1 MSNGKL
7 RSLGLSETEWST
19 MISALEAQ
27 KRPAN
32 RLPQERREG
41 AAHRF
46 LMEAYG
52 GLKLVL
58 PDYRSTSH
66 KVRIRNISTGGVGFF
81 HNAFVHCG
89 TRCYVALRS
98 ISGQGVAIAGEV
110 TWCRFLSN
118 STHEIGVRSDEAID
132 LTQFLDAETIASAP
146 ASGAR
151 DTDVEEDEAWPADAA

>member
-1 MSNGKL
+1 MSKGKL
-7 RSLGLSETEWST
+7 RSLGLSETEWAT

-27 KRPAN
+27 KKPAGK
-32 RLPQERREG
+32 LAQERRDG

-46 LMEAYG
+46 PIEAYG
-52 GLKLVL
+52 GLKLIL

-66 KVRIRNISTGGVGFF
+66 KVRMRNVSTGGVGFF

-98 ISGQGVAIAGEV
+98 LSGQGVAVAGEV

-118 STHEIGVRSDEAID
+118 STHEIGVRCDEEID
-132 LTQFLDAETIASAP
+132 LTQFVDAETIASAP
-146 ASGAR
+146 SPGEAAA
-151 DTDVEEDEAWPADAA
+151 EEDAAWPADAA